1 LHVCKS
7 AQRRGAR
14 TGMFSIVSL
23 LRIGFCLARLVAR
36 LASYE
41 MKGKSPTPTRPRPC
55 SRCVCVLFA
64 HAPARARAYA
74 SVCVCLRVHVACNVT
89 LTENYA
95 CGEQV
100 AEVLGSVGAGNI
112 LAGVMDSAKHALK
125 PKQLT
130 VGAGSGLCPPC
141 RALVQCS
148 NCRAMLVGPARLG
161 CIQTVSRVSANM

>member
-1 LHVCKS
+1 MCALHVCKS

-23 LRIGFCLARLVAR
+23 LRIGICLARLVAR

-41 MKGKSPTPTRPRPC
+41 MKGKSPTPTRPRP
-55 SRCVCVLFA
+55 
-64 HAPARARAYA
+64 
-74 SVCVCLRVHVACNVT
+74 
-89 LTENYA
+89 ENYA